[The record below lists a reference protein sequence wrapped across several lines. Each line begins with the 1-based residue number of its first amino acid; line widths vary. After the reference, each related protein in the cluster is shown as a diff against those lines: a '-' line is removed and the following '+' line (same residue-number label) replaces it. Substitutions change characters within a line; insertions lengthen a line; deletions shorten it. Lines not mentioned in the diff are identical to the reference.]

1 MIYVA
6 TIEIP
11 NHRKWGSV
19 HQVEVILPSQVR
31 HVRAF
36 WSNVTLPT
44 TSVLSK
50 CIAAS
55 KGSLKQ
61 TAYGDRS
68 VQIGSLSATL
78 NNTHVVADSTPLC
91 VLSKAN
97 KGTINMV
104 RTTLPQGGMDV
115 ENGSALRIIIE
126 EKLFEPFEHDDER
139 LTLDDTCE
147 ALDYLSLTT
156 EGKPKNISTNGYT
169 AKFYMEYDK

>member
-11 NHRKWGSV
+11 NHEKWGSA
-19 HQVEVILPSQVR
+19 HQVETILPSQVR

-36 WSNVTLPT
+36 WCNVTLPSS
-44 TSVLSK
+44 SVLQK
-50 CIAAS
+50 VVCAAR
-55 KGSLKQ
+55 KDLKQ
-61 TAYGDRS
+61 TAFGDRS
-68 VQIGSLSATL
+68 VHIGSLSATL

-104 RTTLPQGGMDV
+104 RTMLPQGGIDV

-126 EKLFEPFEHDDER
+126 EKLSEPFERDDER
-139 LTLDDTCE
+139 LALDSMCE
-147 ALDYLSLTT
+147 ALDYFNLT
-156 EGKPKNISTNGYT
+156 EDGKPMNVSTNGYT

>member
-11 NHRKWGSV
+11 DHEKWGSV
-19 HQVEVILPSQVR
+19 HQVETILPSQVR

-36 WSNVTLPT
+36 WCNVTLPSS
-44 TSVLSK
+44 SVLSK

-55 KGSLKQ
+55 KSNLKQ
-61 TAYGDRS
+61 TALGDRS

-104 RTTLPQGGMDV
+104 RTMLPQGGIDV

-126 EKLFEPFEHDDER
+126 EKLFEPFERDDER
-139 LTLDDTCE
+139 LALDDTCT
-147 ALDYLSLTT
+147 ALDYLNMS
-156 EGKPKNISTNGYT
+156 EYGKPLNVSTNGYT

>member
-1 MIYVA
+1 MRIRELV
-6 TIEIP
+6 IEIFIFFKKCVVQ
-11 NHRKWGSV
+11 HLLFFAKLRK
-19 HQVEVILPSQVR
+19 IP
-31 HVRAF
+31 
-36 WSNVTLPT
+36 
-44 TSVLSK
+44 LSLAL
-50 CIAAS
+50 IIRDFD
-55 KGSLKQ
+55 
-61 TAYGDRS
+61 AYGDRS

-97 KGTINMV
+97 KGTIDMV
-104 RTTLPQGGMDV
+104 RTMLPQGGIDV

-139 LTLDDTCE
+139 LMLDDTCE
-147 ALDYLSLTT
+147 ALDYFSLTA

>member
-11 NHRKWGSV
+11 DHEKWGSV
-19 HQVEVILPSQVR
+19 HQVETILPSQVR

-36 WSNVTLPT
+36 WCNVTLPSS
-44 TSVLSK
+44 SVLSK

-55 KGSLKQ
+55 K
-61 TAYGDRS
+61 
-68 VQIGSLSATL
+68 IGSLSATL

-91 VLSKAN
+91 VLCKAN
-97 KGTINMV
+97 KGTIDMV
-104 RTTLPQGGMDV
+104 RTMLPQGGIDV

-126 EKLFEPFEHDDER
+126 EKLFEPFERDDER
-139 LTLDDTCE
+139 LALDDTCT
-147 ALDYLSLTT
+147 ALDYFNMSDD
-156 EGKPKNISTNGYT
+156 GKPLNVSTNGYT

>member
-11 NHRKWGSV
+11 DHKKWGSV

-36 WSNVTLPT
+36 WSNATLPS
-44 TSVLSK
+44 TSVLAK

-55 KGSLKQ
+55 KVNLKQ

-78 NNTHVVADSTPLC
+78 NNTNVVADSTPLC

-97 KGTINMV
+97 KGTIDMV
-104 RTTLPQGGMDV
+104 RTTLPQGGIDV

-126 EKLFEPFEHDDER
+126 EKLFEPFERDDER
-139 LTLDDTCE
+139 LSLDDTCA
-147 ALDYLSLTT
+147 ALDYLNMNDD
-156 EGKPKNISTNGYT
+156 GKPMNISTNGYT

>member
-11 NHRKWGSV
+11 DHEKWGAV

-44 TSVLSK
+44 TSVLQK
-50 CIAAS
+50 VICAA
-55 KGSLKQ
+55 KKDLKQ

-97 KGTINMV
+97 KGTIDMV
-104 RTTLPQGGMDV
+104 RTMLPQGGIDV

-126 EKLFEPFEHDDER
+126 EKLFEPFEREDER
-139 LTLDDTCE
+139 LSLDDTCE
-147 ALDYLSLTT
+147 ALDYFSLTAD
-156 EGKPKNISTNGYT
+156 GKPKNVSTNGYT

>member
-11 NHRKWGSV
+11 NHDKWGSV

-36 WSNVTLPT
+36 WCNVSLPA
-44 TSVLSK
+44 TSILAK

-55 KGSLKQ
+55 KGDLKQ
-61 TAYGDRS
+61 TAFGDRS

-97 KGTINMV
+97 KGTINLI
-104 RTTLPQGGMDV
+104 RTTLPQGGVDV

-126 EKLFEPFEHDDER
+126 EKLFEPFERDSER
-139 LTLDDTCE
+139 LTLADG
-147 ALDYLSLTT
+147 AAIDYFNLNEDGS
-156 EGKPKNISTNGYT
+156 PKNISTNGYT

>member
-6 TIEIP
+6 TIDIP
-11 NHRKWGSV
+11 DHDKWGSV

-36 WSNVTLPT
+36 WCNVTLPS
-44 TSVLSK
+44 TSVLAK
-50 CIAAS
+50 CIS
-55 KGSLKQ
+55 VLKKELK
-61 TAYGDRS
+61 YGAHEDRS

-104 RTTLPQGGMDV
+104 RTTLPQGGVDV

-126 EKLFEPFEHDDER
+126 EKLAEPFERDEER
-139 LTLDDTCE
+139 L
-147 ALDYLSLTT
+147 ALDNTAGAIDYFNLDES
-156 EGKPKNISTNGYT
+156 GKPKNISTNGYT